1 MTLIPALTKA
11 WRQLP
16 LSLLLLLATLFTGL
30 PGAAAASSQTYT
42 ITDLPIIDRKAVFAT
57 VESSKTIAAR
67 ARIGGTVGK
76 LKVDEGSYVKKGE
89 VIAVVT
95 DEKLVLKLKA
105 LDASLRGLM
114 AQQAQARIDLDRAI
128 TLHARGTIPKSR
140 LETARTAFDVASNQL
155 KSAKAERSV
164 TAEQLDEGEVLA
176 PTSGR
181 VLSVPVTN
189 GVVIL
194 PGESIAQIATQN
206 YILRLEL
213 PERHAR
219 FIAKGDKVLLG
230 ERGLSPNGAV
240 VGEGTITQVYP
251 KLNQGR
257 VIADVTARGLG
268 NYFVGERVRVLV
280 SAGKRNTFAIPAS
293 FAFKRYG
300 LDYVKLAR
308 KGAEPIEIVVQLGLP
323 LRGKAQNK
331 LVEVLA
337 GLNAGDILVKP

>member
-1 MTLIPALTKA
+1 MILKYNIMRAGRVLTGVFFLFLSAAVFGITGAKA
-11 WRQLP
+11 QEGRN
-16 LSLLLLLATLFTGL
+16 
-30 PGAAAASSQTYT
+30 YT
-42 ITDLPIIDRKAVFAT
+42 ITDMTITDLKAVFAT

-67 ARIGGTVGK
+67 ARIGGTLSA

-105 LDASLRGLM
+105 LDASLRGLL
-114 AQQAQARIDLDRAI
+114 AQKQQAKIDYDRAVK
-128 TLHARGTIPKSR
+128 LFARGTIAKSR
-140 LETARTAFDVASNQL
+140 LETARTAYDVAQNQL

-164 TAEQLDEGEVLA
+164 TAEQLGEGEVLA
-176 PTSGR
+176 PNSGR

-189 GVVIL
+189 GAVIL
-194 PGESIAQIATQN
+194 PGESIASIATRN

-219 FIAKGDKVLLG
+219 FISKGDKVLLG
-230 ERGLSPNGAV
+230 ERGLSPKGAV
-240 VGEGTITQVYP
+240 IGEGTITQVYP
-251 KLNQGR
+251 KLKQGR

-268 NYFVGERVRVLV
+268 DYFVGERVRVLI
-280 SAGKRNTFAIPAS
+280 SAGKRSTYAIPRD
-293 FAFKRYG
+293 FTFKRYG

-308 KGAEPIEIVVQLGLP
+308 KGAAPIEIVVQLGLP
-323 LRGKAQNK
+323 LRGEGQNN

-337 GLNAGDILVKP
+337 GLNAGDVLVKP

>member
-1 MTLIPALTKA
+1 MTLNPDTKNMRGGLALVF
-11 WRQLP
+11 
-16 LSLLLLLATLFTGL
+16 SLLLATVFADQSDVR
-30 PGAAAASSQTYT
+30 AAEMKTYT
-42 ITDLPIIDRKAVFAT
+42 ISAMSILDRKAVFAT

-76 LKVDEGSYVKKGE
+76 LKIDEGSYVKKGQ

-128 TLHARGTIPKSR
+128 TLHERGTIPKSR
-140 LETARTAFDVASNQL
+140 LDTARTAFDVASNQL

-164 TAEQLDEGEVLA
+164 TAEQLEEGEILA
-176 PTSGR
+176 PTTGR

-194 PGESIAQIATQN
+194 PGESIAQIATEN
-206 YILRLEL
+206 YILRLEI

-219 FIAKGDKVLLG
+219 FIVKGDKVLLG

-240 VGEGTITQVYP
+240 VGEGRISQVYP
-251 KLNQGR
+251 KLNHGR

-268 NYFVGERVRVLV
+268 DYFVGERVRVLV
-280 SAGKRNTFAIPAS
+280 SAGRRSTFAIPGD
-293 FAFKRYG
+293 FTFKRYG
-300 LDYVKLAR
+300 LDYVRLNR
-308 KGAEPIEIVVQLGLP
+308 KGGEPIEIVVQLGLP
-323 LRGKAQNK
+323 LRGKAQNRF
-331 LVEVLA
+331 VEVLA
-337 GLNAGDILVKP
+337 GLNAGDVLVKP